1 MPETSVG
8 GAIMTTKLAVTAVKN
23 ITRNMRR
30 SILSAVAIAVAA
42 MSIVLLFALIGEMS
56 NDMATNLK
64 TYYSGAVRVRHAD
77 YDTYERYNPI
87 HLTVDWEQAK
97 QAIGQVDGIRAFTPR
112 ITFPA
117 NLYIEGSNFAAMGVG
132 ADFDSEK
139 KYHDIESVL
148 KVGRLPEAGENEMIM
163 GAVLARDLNLETG
176 DEVTILSTTAA
187 RGTNA
192 ITLEIVGLAAFPV
205 GSLNASNFWAPLDRI
220 QHFLRMD
227 GQVKDILID
236 TSADADE
243 KEVASA
249 VDAALFEA
257 TGTEHDVRSWKELS
271 EMYSFIELAEVIYR
285 FIAVFFF
292 LLGSTVIINTTMMV
306 IFERMREIG
315 TLSALGMHGR
325 ELVSLFFLEGTFIAI
340 VGSLVGVF
348 LGVGI
353 TAYLGEVGINFTD
366 AMQGIDI
373 EISSILYP
381 VLDVPLTI
389 FIFFYSVAIAAFA
402 TLIPSRKA
410 AKIEPVE
417 ALRYI

>member
-1 MPETSVG
+1 
-8 GAIMTTKLAVTAVKN
+8 MTTKLALTALKN
-23 ITRNMRR
+23 ISRNMRR

-42 MSIVLLFALIGEMS
+42 MSIVLLFALIQGMS

-64 TYYSGAVRVRHAD
+64 TYYSGAVRVRHND
-77 YDTYERYNPI
+77 FDTYERYNPI
-87 HLTVDWEQAK
+87 HLTVDYQKVKPVIEE
-97 QAIGQVDGIRAFTPR
+97 IEGIRAFTPR
-112 ITFPA
+112 ISFPA

-132 ADFDSEK
+132 ADFESERD
-139 KYHDIESVL
+139 YHDIDSVL
-148 KVGRLPEAGENEMIM
+148 KAGRLPEKGKNEMIM
-163 GAVLARDLNLETG
+163 GAVLARDLNLEVG

-192 ITLEIVGLAAFPV
+192 ITLEIVGLAGFPV
-205 GSLNASNFWAPLDRI
+205 ASLNASNFWAPLDRV
-220 QHFLRMD
+220 QYFLRMD
-227 GQVKDILID
+227 GHVQDVLID
-236 TSADADE
+236 TAEETDA
-243 KEVASA
+243 KALA
-249 VDAALFEA
+249 QRVDRALLDQ
-257 TGTEHDVRSWKELS
+257 TGVEYDVRSWKELS
-271 EMYSFIELAEVIYR
+271 EMYSFIELAELIYQ
-285 FIAVFFF
+285 FIGVFFF

-353 TAYLGEVGINFTD
+353 TVFLSNVGINFTD
-366 AMQGIDI
+366 AMQGVDM

-381 VLDVPLTI
+381 SLNVSLTI
-389 FIFFYSVAIAAFA
+389 FIFFYSVIIASLA